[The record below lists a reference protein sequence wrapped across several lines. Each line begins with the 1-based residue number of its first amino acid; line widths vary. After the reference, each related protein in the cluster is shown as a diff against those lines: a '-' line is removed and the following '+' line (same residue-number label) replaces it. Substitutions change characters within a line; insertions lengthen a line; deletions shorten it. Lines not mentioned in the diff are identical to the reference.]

1 MRPIKLTMSAF
12 GPYAGTTELNMEEL
26 GKSGLYLI
34 TGDTGA
40 GKTTIF
46 DAMMFALYGKAS
58 GENREPAMMRSQY
71 AEPDTPTTVEL
82 IFEYAGKRYVIRRNP
97 EYVRPAKRGSGM
109 TVEKADAELRY
120 PDGRVLAKL
129 REVDEAI
136 RDIIGIDRSQFT
148 QIAMIAQGD
157 FQRLLFASTRERQD
171 IFRKIFRTEPFWKL
185 QERLK
190 SESGRIK
197 RELEDKRLA
206 RKERIGSVCCAED
219 DLRSRKEL
227 EKAAGGEIP
236 FSDIMEL
243 VDELLMRD
251 RREEERLQREIE
263 KEEET
268 LQQVASELEKAREFA
283 RARKSLAEAEE
294 KREQELR
301 RRAQLQAVFEE
312 AGRQSEAVRTL
323 DGWLLQE
330 EKQTQTSSV
339 NQDAERRTLKEWI
352 AGLKASLPEY
362 QELDERRKEVTELT
376 GTVAQMEWQRMRKQ
390 EEMASLQCETNNKK
404 DEREALVHAGE
415 ERQRLVSDEEKYRL
429 RSTALDA
436 LMEALDEYHDLEQ
449 ECERE
454 QEAYRQARA
463 DAEEKRAAYE
473 CDNRRYLDAQAGIL
487 AGTLKDGERCP
498 VCGALEHPYPA
509 HIESDAPDKKQLD
522 QRKKQAER
530 AQETAAEASRRAGL
544 ARGKVQQKREALTE
558 QAAKLLPSAAAAM
571 PFAAADMPPDAEA
584 MPSAAAVMPS
594 AAAVMPSV
602 AAVMPSA
609 VAAIPPAEAD
619 YGIEPEAA
627 FDVTDAA
634 FRARAQAEK
643 AAVETELAAC
653 RERIAVEEQRIARRQ
668 VLDREI
674 PEAEA
679 SLERLKGE
687 LLDLER
693 EVISRTAR
701 KQEAEKSLGQL
712 SGRLRFESGEE
723 AGDCLKLLCDRQE
736 TYENAVEQARQKTAA
751 SDKEIG
757 SLEGQIGQ
765 LKKQLSEGTD
775 VPVQEKEEQRETL
788 LCRKK
793 ELGKEKESIHVRNS
807 TNERLKGQLLEQ
819 AEEIDKTERHWKWVK
834 SLSDTANGNLPGKEK
849 IMLETYI
856 QMTYFERILARANT
870 RLMMM
875 SSGQYELERCREAEN
890 RVSQSGLELN
900 VIDHYNGTRRSVK
913 TLSGGE
919 SFQASLSL
927 ALGLSDEIQA
937 SAGGIRLDTM
947 FVDEGFGSLDEEAL
961 DQAMKALNGLA
972 DGNRLVGMISHVAM
986 LKERIDKQIIV
997 TKSVSGGS
1005 QAKIIC

>member
-12 GPYAGTTELNMEEL
+12 GPYAGTTELNMDEL

-82 IFEYAGKRYVIRRNP
+82 IFEYAGKRYAIRRNP

-129 REVDEAI
+129 WEVDEAI

-190 SESGRIK
+190 SESGKIK
-197 RELEDKRLA
+197 RELEDKRLVV
-206 RKERIGSVCCAED
+206 KNLIGSVCCAKG
-219 DLRSRKEL
+219 DLLSQKEL

-236 FSDIMEL
+236 FSDVMEL

-268 LQQVASELEKAREFA
+268 LQQVASELEKAREFV
-283 RARKSLAEAEE
+283 RVRKSLAEAEE

-323 DGWLLQE
+323 DGWLLPE

-376 GTVAQMEWQRMRKQ
+376 GTVAQMERQRMRKQ

-449 ECERE
+449 ECERQ

-487 AGTLKDGERCP
+487 AETLKDGERCP

-509 HIESDAPDKKQLD
+509 HIEPDAPDKKLLD
-522 QRKKQAER
+522 QRKKQAEQ

-558 QAAKLLPSAAAAM
+558 QAAKLLPSAVAAM

-584 MPSAAAVMPS
+584 MPSDAVDM
-594 AAAVMPSV
+594 
-602 AAVMPSA
+602 
-609 VAAIPPAEAD
+609 PPAEAD

-634 FRARAQAEK
+634 FRASAQAEK

-687 LLDLER
+687 LSKLER

-775 VPVQEKEEQRETL
+775 VPIQEKEEQREAL

-819 AEEIDKTERHWKWVK
+819 AEEIDKTERHWKWMK

>member
-12 GPYAGTTELNMEEL
+12 GPYAGTTELNMDEL

-71 AEPDTPTTVEL
+71 ALPDTPTIVEL
-82 IFEYAGKRYVIRRNP
+82 VFEYEGKRYVVRRNP
-97 EYVRPAKRGSGM
+97 EYMRPAKRGSGM
-109 TVEKADAELRY
+109 TLEKADAELRY
-120 PDGRVLAKL
+120 PDGRVLTKL

-157 FQRLLFASTRERQD
+157 FQKLLFASTRERQD

-197 RELEDKRLA
+197 RELEDKRL
-206 RKERIGSVCCAED
+206 RVKTLIGSVCCAED
-219 DLRSRKEL
+219 DLRSQKER
-227 EKAAGGEIP
+227 EKALGGEIP
-236 FSDIMEL
+236 FSDVMEL
-243 VDELLMRD
+243 VEELLMRD
-251 RREEERLQREIE
+251 QREEERLQREIE

-268 LQQVASELEKAREFA
+268 LQQVTSELEKAREFVK
-283 RARKSLAEAEE
+283 ARKSLAEAEE

-301 RRAQLQAVFEE
+301 RRAQLQAVFDE
-312 AGRQSEAVRTL
+312 AGRQPEAVRTL
-323 DGWLLQE
+323 DEWLLPG
-330 EKQTQTSSV
+330 EKQTQTSVV
-339 NQDAERRTLKEWI
+339 NQDAERRTLKDWI
-352 AGLKASLPEY
+352 ADLKASLPEY
-362 QELDERRKEVTELT
+362 QELDERKKEVTELT
-376 GTVAQMEWQRMRKQ
+376 GTIAKMERQRTRKQ
-390 EEMASLQCETNNKK
+390 EEMTSLQRETDSKK
-404 DEREALVHAGE
+404 REREALVHAGE
-415 ERQRLVSDEEKYRL
+415 ERQRLALDEEKYRM

-449 ECERE
+449 ECERQ

-463 DAEEKRAAYE
+463 DAEEKKAAYDR
-473 CDNRRYLDAQAGIL
+473 DNRRYLDAQAGIL
-487 AGTLKDGERCP
+487 AETLKDGERCP

-509 HIESDAPDKKQLD
+509 HIESDAPDKKLLD
-522 QRKKQAER
+522 QRKKQADQ
-530 AQETAAEASRRAGL
+530 AQEAAAKVSSRAGL
-544 ARGKVQQKREALTE
+544 AHGKMQQKREALTK
-558 QAAKLLPSAAAAM
+558 QAVKLLPSTA
-571 PFAAADMPPDAEA
+571 
-584 MPSAAAVMPS
+584 SAVM
-594 AAAVMPSV
+594 
-602 AAVMPSA
+602 
-609 VAAIPPAEAD
+609 PPAEAD
-619 YGIEPEAA
+619 CGIEPEAA
-627 FDVTDAA
+627 FDVTDAT

-643 AAVETELAAC
+643 ATVETELAAC

-668 VLDREI
+668 VLDKEI

-679 SLERLKGE
+679 SLERLRGE
-687 LLDLER
+687 LSELER

-712 SGRLRFESGEE
+712 SERLCFESGEK
-723 AGDCLKLLCDRQE
+723 AGDCLKLLRERQE
-736 TYENAVEQARQKTAA
+736 RDENAVEQARQKTAA
-751 SDKEIG
+751 SDKEIS

-775 VPVQEKEEQRETL
+775 VPVQEKEEQREEL

-793 ELGKEKESIHVRNS
+793 ELVKEKESIHVRNS
-807 TNERLKGQLLEQ
+807 TNGRLKGQLLEQ
-819 AEEIDKTERHWKWVK
+819 AEEIEKTERNWKCMK
-834 SLSDTANGNLPGKEK
+834 SLSDTANGNLHGEEK

-875 SSGQYELERCREAEN
+875 SGGQYELERCREAEN

-972 DGNRLVGMISHVAM
+972 DGNRLVGMISHVAL
-986 LKERIDKQIIV
+986 LKERIDRQIIV